1 MLRISCY
8 LKFVNFQRFFSVI
21 FCQLDFDPINVQKD
35 IKDIDV
41 ISKVCVI
48 IMLMSLLSDV
58 WSVSDHKNMRIRKRR
73 GTKNADPAGSGLAR
87 LERAQYCFIFRLHY
101 SLYWIKDMKRA
112 RFHDGIREQINDKH
126 KKNRARLYNSPS
138 F

>member
-48 IMLMSLLSDV
+48 VEINIIMLMSLLSDV
-58 WSVSDHKNMRIRKRR
+58 
-73 GTKNADPAGSGLAR
+73 
-87 LERAQYCFIFRLHY
+87 
-101 SLYWIKDMKRA
+101 
-112 RFHDGIREQINDKH
+112 
-126 KKNRARLYNSPS
+126 
-138 F
+138 